1 MKDSLLVH
9 KGIDNL
15 QYIILTNTV
24 LLMKRLF
31 SIFILLI
38 LIGCGEKK
46 SVDELITEANTNLN
60 ENKVPEAVLLF
71 EEIINEY
78 PDSDKTPEILSR
90 LASVYQNKMLKNLS
104 DTESLEKAVSLF
116 RKIYDDYPESSY
128 APTGLF
134 MSGFVLA
141 NELNYYDKAT
151 ETYNIFLEKY
161 PTHELATS
169 AKEEIENM
177 GLSPEE
183 ILKKN
188 LAKED

>member
-1 MKDSLLVH
+1 
-9 KGIDNL
+9 
-15 QYIILTNTV
+15 
-24 LLMKRLF
+24 MKRLF

-46 SVDELITEANTNLN
+46 SVDELIMEANTNLN

-78 PDSDKTPEILSR
+78 PESDKTPEILSR

-141 NELNYYDKAT
+141 NELKYYEKAT
-151 ETYNIFLEKY
+151 ETYNLFLEKY
-161 PTHELATS
+161 PSHELATS

>member
-1 MKDSLLVH
+1 
-9 KGIDNL
+9 
-15 QYIILTNTV
+15 
-24 LLMKRLF
+24 MKRLF

-78 PDSDKTPEILSR
+78 PESDKTPEILSR

-141 NELNYYDKAT
+141 NELNYYEKAT
-151 ETYNIFLEKY
+151 ETYNLFLEKY

-177 GLSPEE
+177 GLSPED
-183 ILKKN
+183 ILEKN

>member
-1 MKDSLLVH
+1 
-9 KGIDNL
+9 
-15 QYIILTNTV
+15 
-24 LLMKRLF
+24 MKRLF

-46 SVDELITEANTNLN
+46 SVDELITEANTSLN

-78 PDSDKTPEILSR
+78 PESDKIPEILSR

-116 RKIYDDYPESSY
+116 RKIYDDYPENSY

-141 NELNYYDKAT
+141 NELKYYEKAT
-151 ETYNIFLEKY
+151 ETYNLFLEKF
-161 PTHELATS
+161 PNHELATS

>member
-1 MKDSLLVH
+1 
-9 KGIDNL
+9 
-15 QYIILTNTV
+15 
-24 LLMKRLF
+24 MKRLF

-90 LASVYQNKMLKNLS
+90 LAAVYQNKMLKNLS

-116 RKIYDDYPESSY
+116 SKIYDDYPGSSY

-151 ETYNIFLEKY
+151 ETYNLFLEKY

>member
-1 MKDSLLVH
+1 MK
-9 KGIDNL
+9 KI
-15 QYIILTNTV
+15 
-24 LLMKRLF
+24 F
-31 SIFILLI
+31 SILILFILI
-38 LIGCGEKK
+38 SCGEKK
-46 SVDELITEANTNLN
+46 SVDELMTEATTNLN

-71 EEIINEY
+71 EEILEEY
-78 PDSDKTPEILSR
+78 PESDKAPEVLSQ
-90 LASVYQNKMLKNLS
+90 LASIYQNKMLKSLS
-104 DTESLEKAVSLF
+104 DTESLEKSVSLF
-116 RKIYDDYPESSY
+116 RKIYDDYSESSY

-151 ETYNIFLEKY
+151 ETYKLFLEKY
-161 PTHELATS
+161 PNHELATS
-169 AKEEIENM
+169 AEEEVENM